1 MEAQFDSHTRAS
13 GHSYTKYNKWET
25 VWEMPDSA
33 AFLRTWEFNQLCHI
47 NPRMILWQIEA
58 WIQQVATD
66 NPDLVTQSVI
76 GTTFEGRNIY
86 VLKVTIFKHDI
97 SGLNQ

>member
-1 MEAQFDSHTRAS
+1 
-13 GHSYTKYNKWET
+13 
-25 VWEMPDSA
+25 
-33 AFLRTWEFNQLCHI
+33 
-47 NPRMILWQIEA
+47 MILWQIEA